1 MLACAIVLAST
12 LSVASAG
19 SLLPRA
25 SGDQFA
31 TRVAPF
37 LEQHC
42 WFCHGATRQRGGIE
56 FDEYSDERTAL
67 ADRDAWPRV
76 REQLAAG
83 SMPPAKRPRP
93 PQADVDAVIAW
104 IDANFARDDVVAR
117 ASASSSGAT
126 GARAVDPGRVT
137 LRRLNRREY
146 ENTIRDL
153 VGVDYDAARELP
165 ADDVGYGF
173 DDIGDVL
180 SMADILMEKYLAA
193 ADRIAARAIVVEDA
207 EHSPSS
213 RFAAEKLEGTKGS
226 VLRGDRHVLFTT
238 SEVGVKQR
246 FPRDGEYVVRAR
258 AYGEQAG
265 PDPARMALRIDG
277 KEVARID
284 VKAIAAAPQTYAV
297 RTRVSGGIRSVAAAF
312 VNDYYKADDPDPK
325 NRDRNLVVQFLE
337 IEGPIDRV
345 EPSPFQRRYLTASAD
360 KREVVADVA
369 LHAWRRPATDADVD
383 RLLALSPAD
392 ATLAECVHT
401 ALKALLVS
409 PRFLFR
415 VESDRPSS
423 APGAARAEAAGAP
436 ARAEAGDV
444 HALDDWELASRLSY
458 FLWSSMPDDELFT
471 RAARGELHDGR
482 VLDAE
487 VARMLRDA
495 RSSSLAHDFAGQWLE
510 TRNLDRVAPDATR
523 FPAFDEELRTAMKA
537 ETEMF
542 FDAILRE
549 NRSVWELVD
558 SDFTFVNERLAK
570 HYGIPGVHGP
580 EMRRVRLQGGPRG
593 GVITQAS
600 VLTVTSNPT
609 RTSPV
614 KRGKWIL
621 ENLIGKPTPPPPPG
635 VGVLDDGHA
644 ASSATSLRERLARHR
659 EDPACSACHARL
671 DPLGFAL
678 ENFDAVG
685 AWRDRDGEFAI
696 DAGGELIDGRVFHG
710 PNELKQ
716 VLSADDGFVRC
727 LTKKLAT
734 YALGRGLTAGDEP
747 AFDALE
753 RSLAGKAPTLPDI
766 IVGIVH
772 TDAFRM
778 RRAEKAGS

>member
-1 MLACAIVLAST
+1 
-12 LSVASAG
+12 
-19 SLLPRA
+19 
-25 SGDQFA
+25 
-31 TRVAPF
+31 
-37 LEQHC
+37 
-42 WFCHGATRQRGGIE
+42 
-56 FDEYSDERTAL
+56 
-67 ADRDAWPRV
+67 
-76 REQLAAG
+76 
-83 SMPPAKRPRP
+83 
-93 PQADVDAVIAW
+93 
-104 IDANFARDDVVAR
+104 
-117 ASASSSGAT
+117 
-126 GARAVDPGRVT
+126 
-137 LRRLNRREY
+137 
-146 ENTIRDL
+146 
-153 VGVDYDAARELP
+153 
-165 ADDVGYGF
+165 
-173 DDIGDVL
+173 
-180 SMADILMEKYLAA
+180 
-193 ADRIAARAIVVEDA
+193 
-207 EHSPSS
+207 
-213 RFAAEKLEGTKGS
+213 
-226 VLRGDRHVLFTT
+226 
-238 SEVGVKQR
+238 
-246 FPRDGEYVVRAR
+246 
-258 AYGEQAG
+258 
-265 PDPARMALRIDG
+265 
-277 KEVARID
+277 
-284 VKAIAAAPQTYAV
+284 
-297 RTRVSGGIRSVAAAF
+297 
-312 VNDYYKADDPDPK
+312 
-325 NRDRNLVVQFLE
+325 
-337 IEGPIDRV
+337 
-345 EPSPFQRRYLTASAD
+345 
-360 KREVVADVA
+360 
-369 LHAWRRPATDADVD
+369 
-383 RLLALSPAD
+383 
-392 ATLAECVHT
+392 
-401 ALKALLVS
+401 
-409 PRFLFR
+409 
-415 VESDRPSS
+415 
-423 APGAARAEAAGAP
+423 
-436 ARAEAGDV
+436 
-444 HALDDWELASRLSY
+444 
-458 FLWSSMPDDELFT
+458 MPDDELFA

-510 TRNLDRVAPDATR
+510 TRTLDRVAPDATR
-523 FPAFDEELRTAMKA
+523 FPAFDDELRTAMKA

-644 ASSATSLRERLARHR
+644 ASGATSLRERLARHR
-659 EDPACSACHARL
+659 EDAACSACHARL

-696 DAGGELIDGRVFHG
+696 DAGGELADGRAFHG

-734 YALGRGLTAGDEP
+734 YALGRGLTAADDP
-747 AFDALE
+747 ALDALE
-753 RSLAGKAPTLPDI
+753 RSLAGKAPTLSDI